1 MAYPGDGNE
10 ERERDMGKRSEFIGS
25 DLRWTIKMLGTWLG
39 CRGQLFTVTV
49 DRHCRRGS
57 GTQVDHPD
65 RALGATS
72 RVAMPRLVCIANLSV
87 FLDEKTV
94 VAQIWIQFYFNDSHK
109 NQGSS
114 CVLG

>member
-10 ERERDMGKRSEFIGS
+10 EREREREREREMGKRWELIGS

-39 CRGQLFTVTV
+39 CRGQLFTVT

-57 GTQVDHPD
+57 GTQLDHPD

-87 FLDEKTV
+87 FLDEK
-94 VAQIWIQFYFNDSHK
+94 NG
-109 NQGSS
+109 GSTN
-114 CVLG
+114 LDPILL